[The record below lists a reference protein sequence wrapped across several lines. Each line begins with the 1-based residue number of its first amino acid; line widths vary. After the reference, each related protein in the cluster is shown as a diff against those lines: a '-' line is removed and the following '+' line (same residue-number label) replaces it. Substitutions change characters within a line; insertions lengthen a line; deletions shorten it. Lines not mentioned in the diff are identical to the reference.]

1 MAKMGIYEYPKHHV
15 AKKLK
20 HHLSI
25 TRDHPVENRQKED
38 QIMLSL
44 NSRNEISQIGRKDL
58 SFCKKLCGIHHDY
71 NPSPVWEKS
80 VESTRTTRTG
90 SPYKFSTQQHKN
102 TFAKRKPASFKS
114 NKFKTK
120 KRASHKKG
128 YVGDATQE
136 NEMALNSLSQ
146 IDRFSR
152 LFFPLSFFLLNI
164 MYWYIYLKRSERI
177 ALTFES
183 F

>member
-1 MAKMGIYEYPKHHV
+1 MAKIRSYEFPKHAV
-15 AKKLK
+15 AKTLK
-20 HHLSI
+20 RHLSI
-25 TRDHPVENRQKED
+25 TRDYPVDNSQKED
-38 QIMLSL
+38 QSMLSL

-58 SFCKKLCGIHHDY
+58 SFCKKLCGVHHDY
-71 NPSPVWEKS
+71 NPSPVWQKS
-80 VESTRTTRTG
+80 VESTPSTKTN
-90 SPYKFSTQQHKN
+90 SPYKFSIQQHKN
-102 TFAKRKPASFKS
+102 TSAKRNVASFKS
-114 NKFKTK
+114 HKFGIK
-120 KRASHKKG
+120 KRGSHKKD

-164 MYWYIYLKRSERI
+164 MYWYVYLKRSERI

>member
-1 MAKMGIYEYPKHHV
+1 MGIYEYPKHHV

-25 TRDHPVENRQKED
+25 TRDHPVDNRQKED

-80 VESTRTTRTG
+80 VESTPTTRTG

-102 TFAKRKPASFKS
+102 TFAKRKPASLKS

-120 KRASHKKG
+120 KQGSHKKG